1 MLSANDAAMLRRD
14 AQTLTAQQRSNLSL
28 TSNSVYSRRA
38 SSQADVDLWFALSA
52 FADNAS
58 LYEQLA
64 RGSNRDAVLGA
75 GPALIN
81 AARRVDT
88 ALLNA
93 RPTSSVRNSWTSIRN
108 RLETLDQ
115 TYR

>member
-1 MLSANDAAMLRRD
+1 MLRRD
-14 AQTLTAQQRSNLSL
+14 AQTLAAQQRSNLSL
-28 TSNSVYSRRA
+28 TTSNVYSRRA
-38 SSQADVDLWFALSA
+38 SSGADMDLWFALSA

-64 RGSNRDAVLGA
+64 RGTNRDAVVGA
-75 GPALIN
+75 GPALLN

-93 RPTSSVRNSWTSIRN
+93 RPTSTVQNSWTSIRN
-108 RLETLDQ
+108 RLASLDQ